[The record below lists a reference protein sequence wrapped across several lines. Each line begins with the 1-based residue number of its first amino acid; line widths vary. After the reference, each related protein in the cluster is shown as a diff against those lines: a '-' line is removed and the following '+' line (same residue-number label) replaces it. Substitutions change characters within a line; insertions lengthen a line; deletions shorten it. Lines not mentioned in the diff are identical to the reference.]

1 MKFINISSLALAVFT
16 ILLTLVFFTW
26 WAFKDKV
33 VFGAEKFDQVRW
45 MQYAATIEQE
55 CKRGD
60 MAFDLQQNVLMRGA
74 RKEAVMALLGRPSI
88 EQPLASNHSAI
99 EYDLGKC
106 MHVYHGLLVFFDA
119 NNQLTHSRISSH

>member
-1 MKFINISSLALAVFT
+1 MKLINISSIALAVFT
-16 ILLTLVFFTW
+16 VLLTIVFFTW

-33 VFGAEKFDQVRW
+33 VFGAEKFDQIKW

-60 MAFDLQQNVLMRGA
+60 MAYDLQQNILIKGA

-88 EQPLASNHSAI
+88 EEVNEKSNAI

-106 MHVYHGLLVFFDA
+106 MHVYHGLLIFFNKD
-119 NNQLTHSRISSH
+119 NQLLQSRISSH

>member
-1 MKFINISSLALAVFT
+1 MKFINISSIALAVFT
-16 ILLTLVFFTW
+16 VLLTIVFFTW

-33 VFGAEKFDQVRW
+33 VFGAEKFDQTKW
-45 MQYAATIEQE
+45 MQHAATIETE

-60 MAFDLQQNVLMRGA
+60 MAYDLQQNILIKSA

-88 EQPLASNHSAI
+88 EEVNAKFNAI

-106 MHVYHGLLVFFDA
+106 MHVYHGLLIFFDT
-119 NNQLTHSRISSH
+119 NNQLTQSRISSH